1 MIIKV
6 KIFPGSKKSH
16 IEKIGDDRFI
26 LSVKKKPIEGKANI
40 EAIDMLKEYFKVS
53 KSQIRLIRG
62 FKTRN
67 KIFEII
73 EK

>member
-1 MIIKV
+1 MIIRV
-6 KIFPGSKKSH
+6 KIFPGSKKAH
-16 IEKIGDDRFI
+16 IEKMSENSFVLNIR
-26 LSVKKKPIEGKANI
+26 KKPIEGEANK
-40 EAIDMLKEYFKVS
+40 EAIDMLKEYFNVS

-62 FKTRN
+62 FKRRN

>member
-6 KIFPGSKKSH
+6 KIFPGSKKAH
-16 IEKIGDDRFI
+16 IEKKAENSFVLNIR
-26 LSVKKKPIEGKANI
+26 KKPIEGEANE
-40 EAIDMLKEYFKVS
+40 EAIDMLKEYFNVT

-62 FKTRN
+62 FKRRN

-73 EK
+73 GK

>member
-6 KIFPGSKKSH
+6 KIFPGAKKAY
-16 IEKIGDDRFI
+16 IEKKADDSFI
-26 LSVKKKPIEGKANI
+26 LSLRKKPIEGEANK

-53 KSQIRLIRG
+53 KSQVRLIRG
-62 FKTRN
+62 FKRRN

>member
-6 KIFPGSKKSH
+6 RVIPGSKKRN
-16 IEKIGDDRFI
+16 IEKKDKDIFI
-26 LSVKKKPIEGKANI
+26 LNVKKRAIEGAANEEVVEI
-40 EAIDMLKEYFKVS
+40 LRAYFNLP
-53 KSQIRLIRG
+53 KSNIRLIRG
-62 FKTRN
+62 FKRRN